1 MSSKNHG
8 ASKRPSPSAGG
19 WAAVLAVSI
28 CWCGGVAFAATS
40 TDASGNSLT
49 GVVGWPIVSTASN
62 PAGNRLEGILPG
74 PFAVDSSDIAGN
86 RLFTGA
92 LLPDLEG
99 QGTEPTETPTP
110 TNTPGEGE
118 TPTPTPTGGRDFD
131 LWPVEVGDGLI
142 DSRDL
147 LELLKIDPRETN
159 DLFEFT
165 EYWKTP

>member
-1 MSSKNHG
+1 MSSKNHR
-8 ASKRPSPSAGG
+8 AAKRTPPHAGR
-19 WAAVLAVSI
+19 WAAVLTVSLI
-28 CWCGGVAFAATS
+28 FCGGAASGATS
-40 TDASGNSLT
+40 ADALGNTLV
-49 GVVGWPIVSTASN
+49 GVVGWPVTGSASD
-62 PAGNRLEGILPG
+62 AGGNRLDGILPG
-74 PFAVDSSDIAGN
+74 PFVVDSSDIAGN

-92 LLPDLEG
+92 RLPDLEG

-118 TPTPTPTGGRDFD
+118 TPTPTPPGGRDFD

-147 LELLKIDPRETN
+147 LELLKVEPRETN